1 MRFWLVVI
9 ALILV
14 PFMSLAKDLL
24 VVGIDDVSAAVS
36 KEFVEQGRGSDI
48 ELEFFGG
55 QTGFVFENADEA
67 KILVSDLNVNEE
79 QNKFTAT
86 AEIFVDGKR
95 SAETKLF
102 GRYFDMTEVW
112 LPVKNIEKDA
122 IITQDDLV
130 KAKIRS
136 NRLRDDNVVDI
147 DELVGKQA
155 VRQIKADRPIM
166 AKDIQDEVLITKGQL
181 VTAVY
186 SYKGLQITSRME
198 ALEDGAKG
206 QEIKLL
212 NAKSKK
218 EIVGKVLDD
227 KTVEIRAE

>member
-86 AEIFVDGKR
+86 AEIFVDGKL

-212 NAKSKK
+212 NTKSKK

>member
-212 NAKSKK
+212 NTKSKK

>member
-9 ALILV
+9 TLILV

-86 AEIFVDGKR
+86 AEIFVEGKL

>member
-9 ALILV
+9 TLILV

>member
-9 ALILV
+9 TLILV

-24 VVGIDDVSAAVS
+24 VVGIDNVSAAVS

-86 AEIFVDGKR
+86 AEIFVDGKL

-212 NAKSKK
+212 NTKSKK

>member
-9 ALILV
+9 TLILV

-67 KILVSDLNVNEE
+67 KILVSDLNINEE
-79 QNKFTAT
+79 QNKFTAS
-86 AEIFVDGKR
+86 AEIFVDGKL

-212 NAKSKK
+212 NTKSKK

>member
-9 ALILV
+9 TLILV

-86 AEIFVDGKR
+86 AEIFVDGKL

-212 NAKSKK
+212 NTKSKK

>member
-9 ALILV
+9 TLILV

-86 AEIFVDGKR
+86 AEIFVEGKL

-212 NAKSKK
+212 NTKSKK

>member
-9 ALILV
+9 TLILV

-86 AEIFVDGKR
+86 AEIFVDGKL

>member
-9 ALILV
+9 TLILV

-24 VVGIDDVSAAVS
+24 VVGIDNVSAAVS

-79 QNKFTAT
+79 QNKFIAT
-86 AEIFVDGKR
+86 AEIFVDGKL

-212 NAKSKK
+212 NTKSKK

>member
-9 ALILV
+9 TLILV

-86 AEIFVDGKR
+86 AEIFADGKL

-212 NAKSKK
+212 NTKSKK